1 MLNLVKKKSIFSS
14 ILIVFILFI
23 LDLLF
28 TLSLY
33 SITNNDSLSNII
45 SSLLLIIL
53 ILYFNKEYIFNSIKE
68 LKNINKLD
76 TIKILI
82 IFIIGFISSRII
94 NINLINILNIEVT
107 NEVLVKESIKN
118 SIILSSISTI
128 IIAPI
133 KEEFIYRLPFIYNNN
148 KVLNYIIYSLIFAS
162 IHLLTINNIIEILFI
177 IPYLILSFSIGYGLY
192 KTDNILVSTIL
203 HILNNLF
210 NIMLLLV

>member
-33 SITNNDSLSNII
+33 SITNNDNLSNII

-53 ILYFNKEYIFNSIKE
+53 ITYFNKEYIFNSIKE

-76 TIKILI
+76 IIKILI

-133 KEEFIYRLPFIYNNN
+133 KEELIYRLPFIYNNN
-148 KVLNYIIYSLIFAS
+148 KILNYIIYSLIFAS